1 MLQQFLTAAPEP
13 RVNINTAP
21 PEVIAAL
28 LPELSNNTSMVK
40 EIIQARTVQ
49 PFLMITDVGNLAGL
63 GDVATPLMKLITTR
77 SAYFTITGV
86 GVFAS
91 ARRRIISTFR
101 RNANGTSM
109 LASWQEDERPMA
121 QRILAI
127 EIAGDSVRGALAE
140 RNWNSLA
147 MLEVVEERRRADEAD
162 LAPALA
168 RLLDDAGKP
177 DLILSALPGELV
189 VKRMLSLPFK
199 DQRRLTQTV
208 PFALEEH
215 LPVGVDE
222 SVVAFTRVG
231 QEDDKTLVMAAMV
244 RKDDLRRHLELL
256 ARAGINP
263 TTVTLS
269 ALALAALL
277 ARVRNGQGGA
287 HLLVDL
293 DQGSTSMVLLDDSRD
308 AARDPHRRRR
318 DSARPTARRR
328 RAPRRF
334 WAQCARPCSPT
345 APTTSSPNWC

>member
-1 MLQQFLTAAPEP
+1 M
-13 RVNINTAP
+13 
-21 PEVIAAL
+21 
-28 LPELSNNTSMVK
+28 
-40 EIIQARTVQ
+40 
-49 PFLMITDVGNLAGL
+49 
-63 GDVATPLMKLITTR
+63 
-77 SAYFTITGV
+77 
-86 GVFAS
+86 
-91 ARRRIISTFR
+91 
-101 RNANGTSM
+101 
-109 LASWQEDERPMA
+109 
-121 QRILAI
+121 
-127 EIAGDSVRGALAE
+127 RGALAE
-140 RNWNSLA
+140 RSWNSLT
-147 MLEVVEERRRADEAD
+147 MLEVVEERRGADEAD

-168 RLLDDAGKP
+168 RLLEGAGKP
-177 DLILSALPGELV
+177 DFMVSALPGELV

-277 ARVRNGQGGA
+277 ARVRNGHGGA

-293 DQGSTSMVLLDDSRD
+293 DQ
-308 AARDPHRRRR
+308 
-318 DSARPTARRR
+318 ARPRWCCSTTTGCRGRL
-328 RAPRRF
+328 AP
-334 WAQCARPCSPT
+334 
-345 APTTSSPNWC
+345 SSPRLGRGQWRSGAGGFGDPGRGAPDPARSQLRP

>member
-1 MLQQFLTAAPEP
+1 
-13 RVNINTAP
+13 
-21 PEVIAAL
+21 
-28 LPELSNNTSMVK
+28 
-40 EIIQARTVQ
+40 
-49 PFLMITDVGNLAGL
+49 
-63 GDVATPLMKLITTR
+63 
-77 SAYFTITGV
+77 
-86 GVFAS
+86 
-91 ARRRIISTFR
+91 
-101 RNANGTSM
+101 
-109 LASWQEDERPMA
+109 MA

-127 EIAGDSVRGALAE
+127 EVSGDSVRGALAE
-140 RNWNSLA
+140 RSWNSLT
-147 MLEVVEERRRADEAD
+147 MLEVVEERRGAEEAD

-168 RLLDDAGKP
+168 RLLVDAGKP
-177 DLILSALPGELV
+177 DFVVSALPGELV

-231 QEDDKTLVMAAMV
+231 QEEDKTLVMAAMV

-277 ARVRNGQGGA
+277 ARVRNGHGGA

-293 DQGSTSMVLLDDSRD
+293 DHTSTSMVLLDDRGMPR
-308 AARDPHRRRR
+308 AIRTVLAELGPTNATPAPGA
-318 DSARPTARRR
+318 SAILGAVRQTLLAH
-328 RAPRRF
+328 
-334 WAQCARPCSPT
+334 
-345 APTTSSPNWC
+345 SSDHEQPELVLTG